1 MSDTRWK
8 TKQHRVIFILT
19 EELIQEKQAGR
30 EITKSEGTGLEF
42 QAATPNQYRRL
53 VSKV

>member
-30 EITKSEGTGLEF
+30 EITKSLRALALNSK
-42 QAATPNQYRRL
+42 QRL
-53 VSKV
+53 PINTDV